1 MRMPSP
7 YFSCFLAV
15 ALGGLAFAIAAS
27 AGEDKIQMTDTN
39 KDGTISA
46 TERAA
51 GARLMFQRLDS
62 DRDGSLSAS
71 ELQAG
76 HTGMK
81 SDGEN

>member
-1 MRMPSP
+1 MK
-7 YFSCFLAV
+7 YFAIPTV
-15 ALGGLAFAIAAS
+15 AAAAGSLMLAFGAS
-27 AGEDKIQMTDTN
+27 AGDDMMQAMDTN
-39 KDGTISA
+39 KDGTTSA